1 MGLVA
6 VACLRC
12 RAFLWM
18 PGKTH
23 RLHRVEFDN
32 EDKLRDLVPWLR
44 GCASV
49 LARVRPEGELSSQW
63 LGGSMLFGNGP
74 SRYGG
79 N

>member
-1 MGLVA
+1 MGFTESSLIM
-6 VACLRC
+6 RMS
-12 RAFLWM
+12 F
-18 PGKTH
+18 G
-23 RLHRVEFDN
+23 
-32 EDKLRDLVPWLR
+32 DLVPWLR